1 MARDLGELNR
11 EDFARY
17 KDDVKKEG
25 KPFFPPAILHDT
37 VMSLVV
43 VCVIVALAAIWYYT
57 PTAWSPGIL
66 GPWYTEPADPGTT
79 NFIPRPDWYF
89 YFLFYLLRIF
99 KWPETVFIAT
109 VGIPTICLVLLI
121 GLPFYDRRRERRPT
135 HRPVAMVAAVL
146 TILSMAVLTWKGATA
161 KEALGSELVLLV
173 PTWAEEQGFAG
184 NQEAEKG
191 ATLFAQSGC
200 LNCHTYLGQG
210 GGNLGAPDLSSIGE
224 SNDAAFFVQYLTNP
238 AAFGNTVMGSYSY
251 LGQDNLEALGAFLAA
266 SKGPTEQRLDP
277 LALEL
282 WRRKTSEDVRFVG
295 PPLAA

>member
-37 VMSLVV
+37 VMSLIV
-43 VCVIVALAAIWYYT
+43 VCVIVALAAIWYYD
-57 PTAWSPGIL
+57 ADGVKSGIL
-66 GPWYTEPADPGTT
+66 GPWYTEPADPATT
-79 NFIPRPDWYF
+79 SFVPRPDWYF

-109 VGIPTICLVLLI
+109 VGIPTVGLILLL

-146 TILSMAVLTWKGATA
+146 TIISMGVLTWKGATA

-173 PTWAEEQGFAG
+173 PSWAQQQGFVG
-184 NQEAEKG
+184 DKEATKG

-210 GGNLGAPDLSSIGE
+210 AGQLGAPNLSSIGQ
-224 SNDAAFFVQYLTNP
+224 SNDAAFFVSYLSNP
-238 AAFGNTVMGSYSY
+238 AQYGNTVMGSYSY
-251 LGQDNLEALGAFLAA
+251 LGQENLAALGAFLAA
-266 SKGPTEQRLDP
+266 SDGP
-277 LALEL
+277 
-282 WRRKTSEDVRFVG
+282 K
-295 PPLAA
+295 

>member
-37 VMSLVV
+37 VMSLIV
-43 VCVIVALAAIWYYT
+43 VCVIVALAAIWYYD
-57 PTAWSPGIL
+57 ADGVKSGIL
-66 GPWYTEPADPGTT
+66 GPWYTEPADPATT
-79 NFIPRPDWYF
+79 SFVPRPDWYF

-109 VGIPTICLVLLI
+109 VGIPTIGLILLL

-146 TILSMAVLTWKGATA
+146 TIISMGVLTWKGATA

-173 PTWAEEQGFAG
+173 PSWAQQQGFVG
-184 NQEAEKG
+184 DKEATKG

-210 GGNLGAPDLSSIGE
+210 AGQLGAPDLSSIGE
-224 SNDAAFFVQYLTNP
+224 SNDAAFFVSYLSNP
-238 AAFGNTVMGSYSY
+238 AQYGNTVMGSYSY
-251 LGQDNLEALGAFLAA
+251 LGQENLAALGAFLAA
-266 SKGPTEQRLDP
+266 SDGP
-277 LALEL
+277 
-282 WRRKTSEDVRFVG
+282 K
-295 PPLAA
+295 

>member
-25 KPFFPPAILHDT
+25 KPFFPRAIFHDT

-43 VCVIVALAAIWYYT
+43 VGIIVALAAIWYYDAGDT
-57 PTAWSPGIL
+57 PEGEGLEPGIL
-66 GPWYTEPADPGTT
+66 GPWYTEPADPATT
-79 NFIPRPDWYF
+79 NFVPRPDWYF

-109 VGIPTICLVLLI
+109 VGIPTICLILLI
-121 GLPFYDRRRERRPT
+121 GLPFYDRRRERRPL

-173 PTWAEEQGFAG
+173 PSWAEEQGFVG
-184 NQEAEKG
+184 NEEAEKG
-191 ATLFAQSGC
+191 AKLFAESGC

-210 GGNLGAPDLSSIGE
+210 AGNLGAPDLSEVGAT
-224 SNDAAFFVQYLTNP
+224 NDAAYFVQYLTNP
-238 AAFGNTVMGSYSY
+238 AAYGNTVMGSYSY
-251 LGQDNLEALGAFLAA
+251 LGAENLAALGEFLAA
-266 SKGPTEQRLDP
+266 SKG
-277 LALEL
+277 
-282 WRRKTSEDVRFVG
+282 TSG
-295 PPLAA
+295 G

>member
-37 VMSLVV
+37 VMSLIVV
-43 VCVIVALAAIWYYT
+43 VVIVALAAIWYYD
-57 PTAWSPGIL
+57 ADGVKSGIL
-66 GPWYTEPADPGTT
+66 GPWYTEPADPATT
-79 NFIPRPDWYF
+79 SFVPRPDWYF

-109 VGIPTICLVLLI
+109 VGIPTVGLILLI
-121 GLPFYDRRRERRPT
+121 GLPFYDRRRERRPS

-146 TILSMAVLTWKGATA
+146 TIISMGVLTWKGATA

-173 PTWAEEQGFAG
+173 PSWAQQQGFVG
-184 NQEAEKG
+184 DKEATKG

-210 GGNLGAPDLSSIGE
+210 GGLLGAPDLSSIGE
-224 SNDAAFFVQYLTNP
+224 SNDAAFFVSYLTNP
-238 AAFGNTVMGSYSY
+238 AAYGNTVMGSYSY
-251 LGQDNLEALGAFLAA
+251 LGAENLAALGAFLAA
-266 SKGPTEQRLDP
+266 SDGAK
-277 LALEL
+277 
-282 WRRKTSEDVRFVG
+282 
-295 PPLAA
+295 

>member
-25 KPFFPPAILHDT
+25 KPFFPRAIFHDT

-43 VCVIVALAAIWYYT
+43 VCVIVALAAIWYYS
-57 PTAWSPGIL
+57 ADGEKSGIL
-66 GPWYTEPADPGTT
+66 GPWYTPPADPGTT
-79 NFIPRPDWYF
+79 SFVPRPDWYF

-109 VGIPTICLVLLI
+109 VGIPTIGLILLV

-146 TILSMAVLTWKGATA
+146 TIISMGVLTWKGATA

-173 PTWAEEQGFAG
+173 PSWAHQQGFVG
-184 NQEAEKG
+184 DKEATKG

-210 GGNLGAPDLSSIGE
+210 AGQLGAPNLSSIGQ
-224 SNDAAFFVQYLTNP
+224 SNDAAFFVSYLSNP
-238 AAFGNTVMGSYSY
+238 AQYGNTVMGSYSY
-251 LGQDNLEALGAFLAA
+251 LGQENLAALGAFLAA
-266 SKGPTEQRLDP
+266 SDGP
-277 LALEL
+277 
-282 WRRKTSEDVRFVG
+282 K
-295 PPLAA
+295 